1 MRLNDFNESF
11 ERMALNEDIINNK
24 SDEVKNRYDK
34 LSKLKELTVKS
45 LSSLDVFKDMD
56 KVKNYVTVLDWI
68 CKIVKSFKNMN
79 NENDS
84 SFMKKLKVAD
94 SYIEQMAKAIQSGQ
108 TVHESLLKESLNY
121 IDK

>member
-1 MRLNDFNESF
+1 
-11 ERMALNEDIINNK
+11 
-24 SDEVKNRYDK
+24 
-34 LSKLKELTVKS
+34 
-45 LSSLDVFKDMD
+45 
-56 KVKNYVTVLDWI
+56 
-68 CKIVKSFKNMN
+68 MN
-79 NENDS
+79 NEHDS